1 MDICSVTITL
11 CFMKAP
17 GKEKGSKMIFSL
29 LSCRSLLS
37 LPALNSVRKPT
48 LLWQA
53 GNLLTELWSPPSLT
67 PSSSSKRTLSAENLV
82 HLLVLGLPC
91 TLTSVN
97 NFTFKFSVLRMKSHG
112 IHSLYICSK
121 LASCSSILV
130 LEIHSRL
137 AVMANWCVLILRNA
151 WKF

>member
-1 MDICSVTITL
+1 
-11 CFMKAP
+11 
-17 GKEKGSKMIFSL
+17 MIFSL

-67 PSSSSKRTLSAENLV
+67 PSSSSKRTLSAKNLV

-91 TLTSVN
+91 TLTFVN
-97 NFTFKFSVLRMKSHG
+97 NFTFKFSVLRMKSHR

-121 LASCSSILV
+121 LALYIL

-137 AVMANWCVLILRNA
+137 AVGQLVCSNIAKCLEILDSVTRET
-151 WKF
+151 K